1 MESRKS
7 RKPGD
12 VSDGKITIFPR
23 GKKEKRQMKKCSK
36 KVKIFVLLMLFVLFT
51 PGAVFGETKAPGP
64 EKTVTLEEVVVTAT
78 RDREEVRQVPAN
90 VSVITARQ
98 IEQSG
103 AATVVEVLEKLE
115 SIQFRSYSGNA
126 SQALIDMRGF
136 GGDNPFGKT
145 LVMLDGRRLNRPD
158 MSSINWMQIPVN
170 TIERIEVVR
179 GASSVLY
186 GDAAIGGVV
195 NIITKKGEGPPKFNA
210 SVMAGSDGLHNER
223 VGVSGA
229 ENKWNYALTGENKFS
244 FGYRERSKFLSQGGG
259 FDVGYNASDW
269 FGLSLGASFNK
280 TDYQMPGALT
290 KAQMEQNR
298 RQYQPATPA
307 NFASAAPDD
316 DGSDKYT
323 NVNLGIRSNFGSW
336 GQMDVNF
343 LYGRKDLQ
351 TNMPSW
357 AFTPFS
363 DTGMDTYGITPK
375 YILAKEIL
383 GFRNKLIVGVDYYRE
398 PYKKEFFSSRE
409 RTTKTAWAD
418 LTRES
423 AGYYIRDE
431 FSLLKNLILSA
442 GYRSEQ
448 ASIKGSHVDIVTPAN
463 NFTGQE
469 KTYHAEAYEA
479 GLTWLVGK
487 KSKIFA
493 KYATV
498 YRIPFLDEVASFNGF
513 GGASFITSLEREKGA
528 SMEAGTEF
536 HPMENLKIGA
546 TLFRIDMKD
555 EIQYVYTTP
564 WTGFNQNVGKSRHDG
579 AEISLS
585 WLWDK
590 QARLY
595 GNFTYH
601 LATVEEGPYNK
612 KEMTLAPNRMAN
624 VGVEIFL
631 PWNLTIRPDVRHVG
645 EAYLSQDFDNNAEKL
660 RAYTLCNLYLF
671 YRPSIGKIRIT
682 AFFGVENLTNVK
694 YESFG
699 SDNASWGGV
708 NTYYPMP
715 GIQYKGGLSF
725 EF

>member
-1 MESRKS
+1 MRRGLRKVQVIGLFML
-7 RKPGD
+7 PG
-12 VSDGKITIFPR
+12 
-23 GKKEKRQMKKCSK
+23 
-36 KVKIFVLLMLFVLFT
+36 LFM
-51 PGAVFGETKAPGP
+51 PGAVFGEAETPVQASEKA
-64 EKTVTLEEVVVTAT
+64 VVLEEVVVTAT
-78 RDREEVRQVPAN
+78 RDREDVRQVPAN

-103 AATVVEVLEKLE
+103 AATVVEVLDTLE

-126 SQALIDMRGF
+126 SQSAIDIRGF

-158 MSSINWMQIPVN
+158 MSSINWMQIPVH
-170 TIERIEVVR
+170 TIEKIEVVR

-186 GDAAIGGVV
+186 GDAAIGGVI

-223 VGVSGA
+223 IGVSGA
-229 ENKWNYALTGENKFS
+229 VDKWSYALTGENNFS

-259 FDVGYNASDW
+259 LDVGYNAGHWLSV
-269 FGLSLGASFNK
+269 SLGASFNK
-280 TDYQMPGALT
+280 SDYQMPGALT
-290 KAQMEQNR
+290 KNQMAQNR

-307 NFASAAPDD
+307 NWASAAPDD

-323 NVNLGIRSNFGSW
+323 NLNLGIRSDFGSW
-336 GQMDVNF
+336 GRMDVNF

-357 AFTPFS
+357 AFNRFS
-363 DTGMDTYGITPK
+363 DTGMDNYGITPK
-375 YILAKEIL
+375 YVLVKEVL
-383 GFRNKLIVGVDYYRE
+383 GFRNKLMVGLDYYRE
-398 PYKKEFFSSRE
+398 PYKKEFFGSRE
-409 RTTKTAWAD
+409 RATKTAWAD

-431 FSLLKNLILSA
+431 FSLLNNLILSA

-448 ASIKGSHVDIVTPAN
+448 ASIKGSHVDSVTPAN
-463 NFTGQE
+463 NFSDQE

-479 GLTWLVGK
+479 GLTWLLGK

-498 YRIPFLDEVASFNGF
+498 YRVPFLDEVASFNGF
-513 GGASFITSLEREKGA
+513 GGASFLTSLEKEKGA
-528 SMEAGTEF
+528 CMEAGTEF
-536 HPMENLKIGA
+536 HPLENLRIGF
-546 TLFRIDMKD
+546 TLFRIDMED

-590 QARLY
+590 RARLY
-595 GNFTYH
+595 GNFTYQM
-601 LATVEEGPYNK
+601 ATVEEGVNSK
-612 KEMTLAPNRMAN
+612 KEMPLVPNRMAN
-624 VGVEIFL
+624 AGVEIYL
-631 PWNLTIRPDVRHVG
+631 PWNLMIRPDVLYRG
-645 EAYLSQDFDNNAEKL
+645 GAYLSQDFDNNEEKL
-660 RAYTLCNLYLF
+660 GDYTLCNLYLF
-671 YRPSIGKIRIT
+671 FRPVIGNSRLT
-682 AFFGVENLTNVK
+682 AFFGVENLMDVK

-699 SDNASWGGV
+699 SDNVSWGGV

-715 GIQYKGGLSF
+715 GIQYKGGISF